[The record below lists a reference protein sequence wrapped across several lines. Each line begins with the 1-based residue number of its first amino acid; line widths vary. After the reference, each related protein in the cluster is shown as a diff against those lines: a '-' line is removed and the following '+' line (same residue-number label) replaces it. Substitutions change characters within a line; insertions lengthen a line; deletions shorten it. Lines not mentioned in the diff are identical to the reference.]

1 MVDLAGRI
9 FSGGRQL
16 AVRQAGGIALSLV
29 NLLVLTRLIG
39 PADYGTFAA
48 GLGIFVFVLTV
59 SHLGLNVYLIRRP
72 DQPAEDEYH
81 QAFTLYV
88 VIGTAVA
95 LLGFTGSSLAERW
108 TGIPG
113 FGLVLAAML
122 AAMPLALS
130 QLVPQAK
137 LERSLDY
144 GRIARI
150 DLVVQAT
157 GIAVA
162 APLAILG
169 YGAWAPVAGWALG
182 QALGAVLYFAVAR
195 YRPRVVF
202 RLPLIRPIVSYG
214 LGFSGPGLIGQLRL
228 LINPL
233 IVGRLAGAEVV
244 GIVALTVRLVEILGF
259 MQSAG
264 WRLAIAV
271 FGKLQDDPVATLRR
285 MKQAMFAQT
294 VLVGLPLVA
303 FTVVGPVVVPLLFG
317 ERWGGVPQIFPFLAF
332 VYLAN
337 TAFVPPVA
345 VLQVRG
351 FQREIAA
358 SAIVHIVVL
367 IALNVLLIPGHGL
380 LGYAW
385 SELAAIPSWAILAIG
400 LRKRLGIWAVGPA
413 LCFALG
419 LATMLFWRELGW
431 FALLGIA
438 VALAFRETRDESI
451 GLIRILR
458 TRLSWSS

>member
-1 MVDLAGRI
+1 
-9 FSGGRQL
+9 
-16 AVRQAGGIALSLV
+16 
-29 NLLVLTRLIG
+29 
-39 PADYGTFAA
+39 
-48 GLGIFVFVLTV
+48 
-59 SHLGLNVYLIRRP
+59 
-72 DQPAEDEYH
+72 
-81 QAFTLYV
+81 
-88 VIGTAVA
+88 
-95 LLGFTGSSLAERW
+95 
-108 TGIPG
+108 
-113 FGLVLAAML
+113 
-122 AAMPLALS
+122 MPLALS

-150 DLVVQAT
+150 DIVVQAT

-182 QALGAVLYFAVAR
+182 QALGAVLYFAVAQ
-195 YRPRVVF
+195 YRPRVLF
-202 RLPLIRPIVSYG
+202 SLPLIRPIVAYG

-233 IVGRLAGAEVV
+233 IVGRLAGAEAV
-244 GIVALTVRLVEILGF
+244 GIVALTVRLVEMLGF

-271 FGKLQDDPVATLRR
+271 FGKLQDDPVSTLRR

-317 ERWGGVPQIFPFLAF
+317 ERWGGVLQIFPFLAF

-358 SAIVHIVVL
+358 SAIVHVVVL